1 MSALDESIPSEP
13 LPGQSPVQVLEK
25 TFRKHYPHLINVE
38 DAAWQ
43 QVLESAQVIQL
54 PGDMMVME
62 PPTPCSQFMLILAG
76 CVRVYQQTPD
86 DREITLYRSY
96 SGDLC
101 VLSVNGLMHKRDFGA
116 FAKTES
122 DVVAL
127 TLSRDQFM
135 QAMALSSIFR
145 EFVLTNLTDRIHDV
159 LELIETTVFQSLDT
173 RLMCHLGRLSRTTG
187 SDTLHLTHQELAR
200 ELGTSREVIS
210 RILKSFERQGCIA
223 QERGVIHLS
232 LFS

>member
-1 MSALDESIPSEP
+1 MLALDELTRENLLGNKAPAGILQEIF
-13 LPGQSPVQVLEK
+13 Q
-25 TFRKHYPHLINVE
+25 TTYPQLTDIE
-38 DAAWQ
+38 DPAWQ
-43 QVLESAQVIQL
+43 DVLDS
-54 PGDMMVME
+54 GDMIHLPAEALVME
-62 PPTPCSQFMLILAG
+62 PPTPCSHFMLILKG
-76 CVRVYQQTPD
+76 SVRVYQQTPE

-96 SGDLC
+96 RGDLC

-122 DVVAL
+122 EVVAL

-135 QAMALSSIFR
+135 RAMMLSARFC
-145 EFVLTNLTDRIHDV
+145 EFVLTNMTDRIHDV
-159 LELIETTVFQSLDT
+159 LQLIETTVFESLDT
-173 RLMCHLGRLSRTTG
+173 RLMCHLNRLSRTTG

-210 RILKSFERQGCIA
+210 RILKAFERQECII

-232 LFS
+232 I

>member
-1 MSALDESIPSEP
+1 MSAVDEPMSNEPVPGKHPARILDE
-13 LPGQSPVQVLEK
+13 
-25 TFRKHYPHLINVE
+25 TFKENYPELVNVE
-38 DAAWQ
+38 DPAWQ
-43 QVLESAQVIQL
+43 QVLDSAEIIHL
-54 PGDMMVME
+54 PADMLVME
-62 PPTPCSQFMLILAG
+62 PPTPCSRFMLILSG

-135 QAMALSSIFR
+135 QAMALSPIFR

-232 LFS
+232 IFS